1 MKKIVVYF
9 SDIVGTIIGCK
20 NNMDNDYQQFSY
32 LLSQIKEKE
41 QSDEIIFSLISSDN
55 YQVVYS
61 LHQLINSFI
70 IETVTYGRQFFD
82 SGYYTENEIVQK
94 TSSGKVWYMAD
105 YIKEL
110 SQNHKIVSVYY
121 ADDIKMY
128 YDLLSIIAEEE
139 NWNFSLHS
147 IIPTKNVGIAE
158 VNKLLEKSIQKT
170 INLKR

>member
-1 MKKIVVYF
+1 
-9 SDIVGTIIGCK
+9 
-20 NNMDNDYQQFSY
+20 
-32 LLSQIKEKE
+32 
-41 QSDEIIFSLISSDN
+41 
-55 YQVVYS
+55 
-61 LHQLINSFI
+61 
-70 IETVTYGRQFFD
+70 
-82 SGYYTENEIVQK
+82 
-94 TSSGKVWYMAD
+94 MAD

-139 NWNFSLHS
+139 NWDFSLHS

-158 VNKLLEKSIQKT
+158 VNKLLEKSTQKT